1 MRNLKV
7 ILCIALVAALCSC
20 KSEQKTAPATS
31 SNAAAEGSVVYVQ
44 MDSLVNNYDMF
55 NDLRTEFE
63 AKWQGVQN
71 DLQNRGKSLQNE
83 VNDFQN
89 KINKGLMTRAEAE
102 ERNQVLANKRD
113 HLQSLGAQ
121 KQYEMQDEEAVLLNK
136 VLESIRTYLS
146 KYNESK
152 KYALILTTSAASNTV
167 IVADPSL
174 DITQDVLEGLNNQYV
189 KSKGKKSSKG
199 EEPETEKK
207 ETEKK

>member
-20 KSEQKTAPATS
+20 KSEQKSTPAAS
-31 SNAAAEGSVVYVQ
+31 GNAAAEGSVVYVQ

-113 HLQSLGAQ
+113 HLQNLGAQ

-152 KYALILTTSAASNTV
+152 KYALILTTSAASSTV

-189 KSKGKKSSKG
+189 KSKGKKSSKDEKPEA
-199 EEPETEKK
+199 EEK

>member
-1 MRNLKV
+1 
-7 ILCIALVAALCSC
+7 
-20 KSEQKTAPATS
+20 
-31 SNAAAEGSVVYVQ
+31 

-83 VNDFQN
+83 VNAFQN

-113 HLQSLGAQ
+113 HLQNLGAQ

-152 KYALILTTSAASNTV
+152 KYALILTTSAASSTV

-189 KSKGKKSSKG
+189 KSKGKKSSKDEKPEA
-199 EEPETEKK
+199 EEK